1 MKVSN
6 PPIEEQYPTKDENP
20 LLILITGGAASGK
33 TTFTQQLREYLEQN
47 QQKALILPF
56 DNYYAYSPLLF
67 QSRNPI
73 LHEIFLWEELNKD
86 LEALLAGKSIYLPIY
101 ENSRERKFARSI
113 TFINSSPI
121 IIIEGML
128 SFFNKEIREKSPL
141 KIYLEVSEK
150 TRLERRL
157 ARYKKGLEEGK
168 FTKPVEY
175 EIERFYKGKPKENQ
189 ETYVEPV
196 ETYADLV
203 INYDIYERKVEIVI
217 GEIREKLK

>member
-6 PPIEEQYPTKDENP
+6 PPIEEQYPTIEEKP

-47 QQKALILPF
+47 QQKA
-56 DNYYAYSPLLF
+56 
-67 QSRNPI
+67 
-73 LHEIFLWEELNKD
+73 WEELNKD

-101 ENSRERKFARSI
+101 ENSRERKFTRSI
-113 TFINSSPI
+113 TLINSFPI

-157 ARYKKGLEEGK
+157 ARYKKGLEEGR

-196 ETYADLV
+196 KTYADLV
-203 INYDIYERKVEIVI
+203 INYDNYNYERKVEKVI

>member
-86 LEALLAGKSIYLPIY
+86 LEALLAGK
-101 ENSRERKFARSI
+101 K
-113 TFINSSPI
+113 
-121 IIIEGML
+121 GML

>member
-56 DNYYAYSPLLF
+56 DNYYAY
-67 QSRNPI
+67 N
-73 LHEIFLWEELNKD
+73 

-196 ETYADLV
+196 KTYADLV
-203 INYDIYERKVEIVI
+203 INYDIYERKVEKVI